1 MQEVPTTQRLISM
14 NALQLAICSE
24 FEGAIDMLDIIT
36 DSVEYDIQQIY
47 SDITKTQKRLS
58 MIEKQADGRNS
69 EQEEIYRAW
78 INQKIRLNL
87 TIQNQ
92 QEKCHGLLFFVFLNF
107 ALLMCLSPLLHH
119 SINQPKLKA
128 RFNNHEV
135 SQCNLSELPCRRHG
149 P

>member
-69 EQEEIYRAW
+69 EQEKIYTAW

-92 QEKCHGLLFFVFLNF
+92 I
-107 ALLMCLSPLLHH
+107 MC
-119 SINQPKLKA
+119 SIFRP
-128 RFNNHEV
+128 
-135 SQCNLSELPCRRHG
+135 
-149 P
+149 